1 MSTNKDLNLN
11 EENKIEEKGIVLKKD
26 LDPINLIVKDNA
38 EWKALL
44 SKQFTDLTKEEKKK
58 LPTAKV
64 RIVSRKNTFANKNQR
79 YIRIVF
85 AEGVYFERQL
95 KNDNGEESLL
105 KIKYPE
111 LFEIPKKKGDIAYIN
126 VPVRFYSYL
135 KEDGSY
141 TYQFSAELYP
151 GILMRG
157 AGRKIQGTNKVKYY
171 NYFNNM
177 QLELLMLHDTKY
189 KFVLLDSPLNN
200 EDETEEEFED

>member
-38 EWKALL
+38 EWKELL

-64 RIVSRKNTFANKNQR
+64 RIVSRKNTFTNKNQR

-85 AEGVYFERQL
+85 VEGVYFERQL
-95 KNDNGEESLL
+95 RNDNGEEALL
-105 KIKYPE
+105 KVVYPE
-111 LFEIPKKKGDIAYIN
+111 LFEIPKKKEDIAYIN

-189 KFVLLDSPLNN
+189 RFVLLDGPLNN
-200 EDETEEEFED
+200 ENETEEEFED

>member
-64 RIVSRKNTFANKNQR
+64 RIVSRKNTFTNKNQR

-85 AEGVYFERQL
+85 VEGVYFERQL
-95 KNDNGEESLL
+95 RNDNGEEALL
-105 KIKYPE
+105 KVVYPE
-111 LFEIPKKKGDIAYIN
+111 LFEIPKKKEDIAYIN

-135 KEDGSY
+135 KENGSY

-157 AGRKIQGTNKVKYY
+157 TGRKIQGTNKVKYY